1 MIAFLNYSYCWI
13 FLNERNIAMKTISR
27 VMSLVLVLSLL
38 FNQAARAQERRGWS
52 PQAKGTV
59 IGLGAGAVTGAVI
72 NKRNRVAGGVVGG
85 VVGGAAGYAIGKHKD
100 NKNKEAVRIAAANR
114 AAAARVAAA
123 NRRAELARQEANR
136 AKAAAAPATVPM
148 ASLAAVNAASLY
160 DAKGSASNAAYLPNP
175 SYGDR
180 STPYASSEY
189 RRKSW

>member
-1 MIAFLNYSYCWI
+1 
-13 FLNERNIAMKTISR
+13 MKKISQLL
-27 VMSLVLVLSLL
+27 SLVLVLSLL
-38 FNQAARAQERRGWS
+38 FGQAAQAQERKRWS

-59 IGLGAGAVTGAVI
+59 IGLGAGAITGAVI
-72 NKRNRVAGGVVGG
+72 NKRNRVVGGAVGG

-100 NKNKEAVRIAAANR
+100 NKNKEAARIAAANR

-136 AKAAAAPATVPM
+136 AKAAPTSVPA
-148 ASLAAVNAASLY
+148 ASLAAVNAAVLS
-160 DAKGSASNAAYLPNP
+160 DANGNAAFLPNP

-180 STPYASSEY
+180 STPYSSSEY